1 LRPEVAESLFVMH
14 QLTGNPVYREWS
26 WKIFKGID
34 NNCKVAYGY
43 GSYVD
48 VTLKG
53 SSPLDKQQSFFLAET
68 LKYLYLTQSP
78 DHNVSL
84 KTYVLNTEAHPL
96 MILPLSH
103 RDLYQNTELHQS
115 LNAGFPSDGMHRRS
129 TKWVDHVLK
138 APSDHV
144 TGTIHD
150 SSALIDGTFSD
161 DFTDEELR
169 LSDEYGDAIV
179 CCVLF
184 SDVCSRQ

>member
-1 LRPEVAESLFVMH
+1 
-14 QLTGNPVYREWS
+14 
-26 WKIFKGID
+26 
-34 NNCKVAYGY
+34 
-43 GSYVD
+43 
-48 VTLKG
+48 
-53 SSPLDKQQSFFLAET
+53 
-68 LKYLYLTQSP
+68 
-78 DHNVSL
+78 
-84 KTYVLNTEAHPL
+84 
-96 MILPLSH
+96 
-103 RDLYQNTELHQS
+103 
-115 LNAGFPSDGMHRRS
+115 
-129 TKWVDHVLK
+129 VLK